1 MAPMLSSVTMASVPA
16 VMLAAPR
23 HDGRLSLERALLER
37 RTTRDFRAAALALI
51 DLAQLAWAA
60 QGVLAPSGRRTTPS
74 AGALYPLELHV
85 VAGEVEGLIPGVY
98 HYEPSRHRL
107 DPRAEGDRRKG
118 LAHAALEQLWL
129 ERAPAILVI
138 AAVAPRTTLKYGRR
152 GARYV
157 HMEAG
162 HAAQNVLLQA
172 VALGLAAAPVGAF
185 DDRAVQAALAL
196 PGDEHPLYLIPVGRG
211 R

>member
-1 MAPMLSSVTMASVPA
+1 
-16 VMLAAPR
+16 
-23 HDGRLSLERALLER
+23 
-37 RTTRDFRAAALALI
+37 
-51 DLAQLAWAA
+51 
-60 QGVLAPSGRRTTPS
+60 
-74 AGALYPLELHV
+74 
-85 VAGEVEGLIPGVY
+85 VY

-107 DPRAEGDRRKG
+107 DPRAEGDRRKS
-118 LAHAALEQLWL
+118 LAHAALEQPWL

-138 AAVAPRTTLKYGRR
+138 AAVERRTTQRYGRR

-172 VALGLAAAPVGAF
+172 GALGLTAAPVGAF

-196 PGDEHPLYLIPVGRG
+196 PGEEHPLYLIAVGRG